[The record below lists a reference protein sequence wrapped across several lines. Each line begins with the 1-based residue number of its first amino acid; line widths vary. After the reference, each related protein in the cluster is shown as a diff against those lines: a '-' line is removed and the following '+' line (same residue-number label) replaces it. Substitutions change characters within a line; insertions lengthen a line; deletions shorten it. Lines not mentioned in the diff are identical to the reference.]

1 MSNESFDNLSTKF
14 VSSISLK
21 AFNANIIAY
30 TSMNTDIKEKKPK
43 KNRQC
48 LHLPLKVKLSLPH
61 DHNSVILNHEGSST
75 MKKTASCSIPGREKE
90 INFYIT
96 IVYSELPVK
105 DKPLLYFKQYIVRDV
120 GVSILF

>member
-30 TSMNTDIKEKKPK
+30 TSMNTDIKEKKPQ

-48 LHLPLKVKLSLPH
+48 LHLPLKVKLSLPY
-61 DHNSVILNHEGSST
+61 D
-75 MKKTASCSIPGREKE
+75 
-90 INFYIT
+90 
-96 IVYSELPVK
+96 
-105 DKPLLYFKQYIVRDV
+105 Q
-120 GVSILF
+120 